1 MSDSDGG
8 SREAEAVM
16 RRLRHDMRTPLGQ
29 IIGYSELLEEE
40 VSDRGQDDLV
50 PDLEKIR
57 GAAKTLLLLVDEY
70 FSGEPV
76 ARTAASVPQPK
87 AGAAAE
93 AAEGEPPSGSGGS
106 ILVVDDEANN
116 RDILTRKLTARG
128 FAVDVAED
136 GESALSKVWSGSY
149 DLVILDIMMPGISG
163 IEVLEAIRKDR
174 SATELPVIMA
184 TALDTSEMTADALRR
199 GANDYVTKPIDLTA
213 LLARMENQLLLA
225 RATRQLATFAH
236 QLELRNA
243 FIRKT
248 FGRYVSDEVASDVLE
263 SPDGLEIRGE
273 KRRVTI
279 MLTDIRG
286 FTALTESLSPVEV
299 VAILNNYL
307 GKMAEIISHQR
318 GTIDEF
324 IGDAILALFGAPTT
338 RDDDAERAVACALQ
352 MQCAMAEVNVEN
364 RRQGLPDVEMG
375 IGIATGDVIVG
386 NIGSEHRTK
395 YAAVGTP
402 INLAA
407 RVESYT
413 LGGEILIDQ
422 NTFDA
427 VARIAVVD
435 SEREVHPKGMERPI
449 TIRQLV
455 GLSGEWN
462 LELPAE
468 AHELEELA
476 DPIAVEFTVLDGKQV
491 GADRHI
497 GSVRALSP
505 TAAVLYSDVEV
516 EDLASIRL
524 EVPGGPAG
532 ACYAK
537 VVSTS
542 SQEQSFV
549 IGFTSGAAVLTAVR
563 PQPR

>member
-1 MSDSDGG
+1 M
-8 SREAEAVM
+8 
-16 RRLRHDMRTPLGQ
+16 
-29 IIGYSELLEEE
+29 
-40 VSDRGQDDLV
+40 
-50 PDLEKIR
+50 
-57 GAAKTLLLLVDEY
+57 
-70 FSGEPV
+70 
-76 ARTAASVPQPK
+76 
-87 AGAAAE
+87 
-93 AAEGEPPSGSGGS
+93 
-106 ILVVDDEANN
+106 
-116 RDILTRKLTARG
+116 
-128 FAVDVAED
+128 
-136 GESALSKVWSGSY
+136 
-149 DLVILDIMMPGISG
+149 
-163 IEVLEAIRKDR
+163 
-174 SATELPVIMA
+174 
-184 TALDTSEMTADALRR
+184 
-199 GANDYVTKPIDLTA
+199 TKPIDLIA
-213 LLARMENQLLLA
+213 LLARMENQLSLA

-279 MLTDIRG
+279 MLADIRG
-286 FTALTESLSPVEV
+286 FTALTETLSPVEV

-307 GKMAEIISHQR
+307 GKMAEIISRQR

-324 IGDAILALFGAPTT
+324 IGDAILAFFGAPRF

-352 MQCAMAEVNVEN
+352 MQCAMAEVNAEN

-395 YAAVGTP
+395 YAAVGTS

-427 VARIAVVD
+427 VAGIATVD
-435 SEREVHPKGMERPI
+435 SVREVHPKGMERPI

-455 GLSGEWN
+455 GLGGAWD
-462 LELPAE
+462 LELPRQV
-468 AHELEELA
+468 HELEELA
-476 DPIAVEFTVLDGKQV
+476 GSIAVEFTVLEGKQV

-505 TAAVLYSDVEV
+505 TAAVIHSDVDV
-516 EDLASIRL
+516 EELASIRL
-524 EVPGGPAG
+524 EVPGGPMG

-542 SQEQSFV
+542 GNERSFTV
-549 IGFTSGAAVLTAVR
+549 RFTSGAEVLTAER
-563 PQPR
+563 PKPP